1 MAGLIHHK
9 AGVKAKCA
17 NPLGQRM
24 RFRGE
29 TLAALALCGCLA
41 VSEPVFAAP
50 TYEQATKYNVDISGT
65 DLITA
70 LPALSRQTGVV
81 VLYPYALAQ
90 VRSNPVKGLY
100 TVPEALQLMLDGTGF
115 SGDVTERGAVS
126 ISRQRRRCDTEGEV
140 MLRDSKSTVS
150 VIALLA
156 SLFSYP
162 ACAQPAAAGGGQEGG
177 SVETVTVTGSRVI
190 SDIANSPTPIT
201 AVTTEQLLTTTP
213 TNVAD
218 ALNKLP
224 IFQNSLSSRNLTN
237 AGSNG
242 AGDFLNLRNFGQQ
255 RTLVLL
261 DGMRLPASNAN
272 GSVDISTLP
281 QTLMSRVDVVT
292 GGASAVYGSDAIT
305 GVVNFVLDK
314 NFNGVKY
321 EANSGISKYGDG
333 FKYKVNVAAGMD
345 VLGGRGHI
353 EGALEYRNADGV
365 VQSARPIFANG
376 YSSYNSGSTAA
387 NPVTNVQNGGQ
398 TVSTLSGLISGCNCA
413 YNGYEFGQPG
423 ILTPANLGTIPAG
436 QTAIAVGGN
445 GATVKNESVYGN
457 TRNASAF
464 GRFSY
469 KVSDDTTFFTQLSLT
484 QANEFGYFFPS
495 QQEGSRQTTSYFKD
509 NPFLPLAAQQMLGNN
524 CATDPTCHTDGTN
537 TFKVSEWYSAQNRSK
552 NTNNVTRNIVST
564 TGLNGVVFGDYA
576 WEAHY
581 THGEARLS
589 TSGVNNGNNQFHDAA
604 QDAVID
610 PSTNRIV
617 CYNST
622 AAAIAQ
628 YGNLYPGCVP
638 INTFGN
644 NVTTDAQF
652 KYWSRTT
659 NFRETN
665 IMDDI
670 AADIS
675 GDLFQLP
682 AGPVKVALAGE
693 MRWLDYTIDSNASP
707 TAVVNCTGL
716 RLCGNAAG
724 TGPVNQAT
732 VTQTLWDNNTLP
744 STHASENV
752 WEFSGEVGVPILKDV
767 PLVQSLNADIAGRY
781 TNYSVSGSAQTWKI
795 GLDWHVN
802 DSVRFR
808 GTTSVDIR
816 APTLNDL
823 YSPTISASGPFLDP
837 LTNFNPGGIQTL
849 SGGNAALVPETSRT
863 YTGGVVLTPSFIPGL
878 TMSVDYYQI
887 KLKNAITTISGS
899 NQAIANLC
907 IASGGSSPF
916 CTLYVRPFPYTNTTP
931 ANYPTLLKSQLLNAA
946 FNVTEGQDYEIDYA
960 FDTTDVW
967 SDLSGLV
974 NLRALLNVAPVNTTS
989 SFQGAPLSHTNQPK
1003 GHATFFANYALGDWS
1018 VDAQWHWFSGG
1029 TNVQVYGPGQTFY
1042 AQPFYTSFSTTDFT
1056 LTKRITFDNDTAMSA
1071 YFNVQNAFDSVP
1083 PYTVGSSGNPGSIF
1097 GGIPQGED
1105 VMGRYFTIG
1114 IRGNF

>member
-1 MAGLIHHK
+1 M
-9 AGVKAKCA
+9 
-17 NPLGQRM
+17 
-24 RFRGE
+24 
-29 TLAALALCGCLA
+29 
-41 VSEPVFAAP
+41 
-50 TYEQATKYNVDISGT
+50 
-65 DLITA
+65 TA
-70 LPALSRQTGVV
+70 LPALSRQAGVV

-100 TVPEALQLMLDGTGF
+100 TVPEVLQLMLQGTGF
-115 SGDVTERGAVS
+115 SGEVTARGAVS
-126 ISRQRRRCDTEGEV
+126 ISRQRTHCDTEGEDA

-150 VIALLA
+150 VLALLA
-156 SLFSYP
+156 SLFGAP
-162 ACAQPAAAGGGQEGG
+162 VCAQAQPASAGGQATPE
-177 SVETVTVTGSRVI
+177 STETVVVTGSRVI
-190 SDIANSPTPIT
+190 TDIANSPTPIT
-201 AVTTEQLLTTTP
+201 AVSSEQLLTTTP
-213 TNVAD
+213 TNMSD

-224 IFQNSLSSRNLTN
+224 IFQGSLSSRNLTN

-261 DGMRLPASNAN
+261 DGMRLPASNAD

-281 QTLMSRVDVVT
+281 QMIMSRVDVVT
-292 GGASAVYGSDAIT
+292 GGASSVYGSDAIT
-305 GVVNFVLDK
+305 GVVNFILDK
-314 NFNGVKY
+314 NYTGFKY
-321 EANSGISKYGDG
+321 EANAGISQYGDG
-333 FKYKVNVAAGMD
+333 FKWKMNAAAGMD
-345 VLGGRGHI
+345 VFGGRGHI

-365 VQSARPIFANG
+365 VQSARRIFANG
-376 YSSYNSGSTAA
+376 YSSYNTGNTPN

-398 TVSTLSGLISGCNCA
+398 TVSTFSGLVSACNCA
-413 YNGYEFGQPG
+413 FNGYEFGQPG

-445 GATVKNESVYGN
+445 GATVKNESIYGN

-469 KVSDDTTFFTQLSLT
+469 KINDDTTFFTQLSLT

-495 QQEGSRQTTSYFKD
+495 QQEGSRQTTTYFKD
-509 NPFLPLAAQQMLGNN
+509 NAFLPLATQQQLGNN
-524 CATDPTCHTDGTN
+524 CATDPNCHTDGTN

-564 TGLNGVVFGDYA
+564 TGLNGLVFGNFA
-576 WEAHY
+576 WDAHY
-581 THGEARLS
+581 THGETRLS
-589 TSGVNNGNNQFHDAA
+589 TSGINNGNNQFHDAA
-604 QDAVID
+604 QDAVVENG
-610 PSTNRIV
+610 TLKCWNE
-617 CYNST
+617 T

-628 YGNLYPGCVP
+628 FGRLYPGCVP

-644 NVTTDAQF
+644 NVTTDQQF
-652 KYWSRTT
+652 AYWSRTT

-665 IMDDI
+665 VMDDI

-675 GDLFQLP
+675 GEVFQLP

-724 TGPVNQAT
+724 TGFVTNQAS

-744 STHASENV
+744 STTASENV
-752 WEFSGEVGVPILKDV
+752 WEFSGEIGVPILKDV

-781 TNYSVSGSAQTWKI
+781 TNYSVSGSAETWKL

-802 DSVRFR
+802 DSIRFR

-823 YSPTISASGPFLDP
+823 FSPTISASGPFLDP
-837 LTNFNPGGIQTL
+837 LTQFNPGGIQTL
-849 SGGNAALVPETSRT
+849 SGGNPALQPETSRT

-878 TMSVDYYQI
+878 TLSADYYQI
-887 KLKNAITTISGS
+887 KLKNAITTIQGS
-899 NQAIANLC
+899 DQAIANLC
-907 IASGGSSPF
+907 IASGGTSPF

-931 ANYPTLLKSQLLNAA
+931 ANYPTLLKSQKLNAA

-960 FDTTDVW
+960 FDTSDVW
-967 SDLSGLV
+967 SDLQGQV

-989 SFQGAPLSHTNQPK
+989 SFQGAPLKYTNQPK
-1003 GHATFFANYALGDWS
+1003 GHGTLFADYTLGDWS

-1029 TNVQVYGPGQTFY
+1029 TNIQVYGPGQTFY
-1042 AQPFYTSFSTTDFT
+1042 AQPYYTSFSTTDFT
-1056 LTKRITFDNDTAMSA
+1056 LSKRITFGDGAVMSA
-1071 YFNVQNAFDSVP
+1071 YFNVQNAFDSIP

-1114 IRGNF
+1114 IRGNL

>member
-1 MAGLIHHK
+1 MT
-9 AGVKAKCA
+9 
-17 NPLGQRM
+17 
-24 RFRGE
+24 FWGE
-29 TLAALALCGCLA
+29 SLAAVALCGLA
-41 VSEPVFAAP
+41 VSTPAFAAP
-50 TYEQATKYNVDISGT
+50 SYVQATKYNVDISEG
-65 DLITA
+65 DLTTA

-81 VLYPYALAQ
+81 VLYPYQLAQ

-100 TVPEALQLMLDGTGF
+100 TVPEVLQLMLQGTGF
-115 SGDVTERGAVS
+115 SGDVTDQGAVS
-126 ISRQRRRCDTEGEV
+126 ISRQRKHCDTEGEDA

-156 SLFSYP
+156 GLFSAP
-162 ACAQPAAAGGGQEGG
+162 VCAQTAPGSSGAPEG
-177 SVETVTVTGSRVI
+177 VETVVVTGSRVI
-190 SDIANSPTPIT
+190 SDVANSPTPIT
-201 AVTTEQLLTTTP
+201 AVSTDQLLTTTP
-213 TNVAD
+213 TNMSD

-224 IFQNSLSSRNLTN
+224 IFQNSSSSRSLTN

-255 RTLVLL
+255 RTLVLF
-261 DGMRLPASNAN
+261 DGMRLPAGNAN

-305 GVVNFVLDK
+305 GVVNFILDK

-321 EANSGISKYGDG
+321 EANSGISEYGDG
-333 FKYKVNVAAGMD
+333 FKYKANVAAGMD
-345 VLGGRGHI
+345 VFGGRGHI
-353 EGALEYRNADGV
+353 EGAVEYRNADGV

-376 YSSYNSGSTAA
+376 YSAYNTGSTP
-387 NPVTNVQNGGQ
+387 NSPLTNVQHGGQ
-398 TVSTLSGLISGCNCA
+398 TVSTFSGLVSGCNCA
-413 YNGYEFGQPG
+413 ANGYEFGQPG

-436 QTAIAVGGN
+436 QTAIAVGGD
-445 GATVKNESVYGN
+445 GATVANESIYGN

-469 KVSDDTTFFTQLSLT
+469 NINDNITFFTQLSAT

-495 QQEGSRQTTSYFKD
+495 QQEASRQTTTYYKN
-509 NPFLPLAAQQMLGNN
+509 NPFLPAATQALLGDNS
-524 CATDPTCHTDGTN
+524 ATDPNWATDGTN
-537 TFKVSEWYSAQNRSK
+537 TFKVSEWYQGQNRSK

-564 TGLNGVVFGDYA
+564 TGLNGTVFGDYA

-581 THGEARLS
+581 THGETRLS
-589 TSGVNNGNNQFHDAA
+589 TSGLNNGNNQFHDAA
-604 QDAVID
+604 QDAVVD
-610 PSTNRIV
+610 PATHSIV

-622 AAAIAQ
+622 QAAIAQ

-644 NVTTDAQF
+644 NVTTDSQF

-659 NFRETN
+659 HFAETN
-665 IMDDI
+665 IMDDVS
-670 AADIS
+670 ADIS

-693 MRWLDYTIDSNASP
+693 MRWLGYSIESNASP

-744 STHASENV
+744 STSASENV
-752 WEFSGEVGVPILKDV
+752 WEFSGEVGVPILKNI
-767 PLVQSLNADIAGRY
+767 PLVQSFDADIAGRY
-781 TNYSVSGSAQTWKI
+781 TNYSISGSAQTWKV

-802 DSVRFR
+802 DTVRFR

-823 YSPTISASGPFLDP
+823 FSPTVSSSGPFLDP
-837 LTNFNPGGIQTL
+837 LTNFNPGGVQTL
-849 SGGNAALVPETSRT
+849 SGGNPALVPEASRT
-863 YTGGVVLTPSFIPGL
+863 YTGGVVLTPDFIPGL

-887 KLKNAITTISGS
+887 KLKNAITTIQG
-899 NQAIANLC
+899 NNTAIANIC
-907 IASGGSSPF
+907 VASGGTSPF
-916 CTLYVRPFPYTNTTP
+916 CSLYVRPFPYSNTTP
-931 ANYPTLLKSQLLNAA
+931 ANYPTLLKSQSLNAA
-946 FNVTEGQDYEIDYA
+946 LAVTEGEDYEIDYG
-960 FDTTDVW
+960 FDTADVW
-967 SDLSGLV
+967 SDLSGMV

-989 SFQGAPLSHTNQPK
+989 SFAGAPLTYTNQPK
-1003 GHATFFANYALGDWS
+1003 GHATLFANYSLGDWS

-1029 TNVQVYGPGQTFY
+1029 TNIQTYGTGQTFY
-1042 AQPFYTSFSTTDFT
+1042 AQPYYTSFSTTDFT
-1056 LTKRITFDNDTAMSA
+1056 LTKKITFDSGMVMSA
-1071 YFNVQNAFDSVP
+1071 YFNVQNAFDDVP
-1083 PYTVGSSGNPGSIF
+1083 PYTVGSNSNPGSIF
-1097 GGIPQGED
+1097 SGIPQGED

-1114 IRGNF
+1114 VRGNL

>member
-1 MAGLIHHK
+1 
-9 AGVKAKCA
+9 
-17 NPLGQRM
+17 
-24 RFRGE
+24 
-29 TLAALALCGCLA
+29 
-41 VSEPVFAAP
+41 
-50 TYEQATKYNVDISGT
+50 
-65 DLITA
+65 
-70 LPALSRQTGVV
+70 
-81 VLYPYALAQ
+81 
-90 VRSNPVKGLY
+90 
-100 TVPEALQLMLDGTGF
+100 
-115 SGDVTERGAVS
+115 
-126 ISRQRRRCDTEGEV
+126 
-140 MLRDSKSTVS
+140 MLRDSKTSVS
-150 VIALLA
+150 VLALLA
-156 SLFSYP
+156 SLFSAP
-162 ACAQPAAAGGGQEGG
+162 VCAQQVAAASGDSPEN
-177 SVETVTVTGSRVI
+177 VEAVVVTGSRVI
-190 SDIANSPTPIT
+190 TDIANSPTPVT
-201 AVTTEQLLTTTP
+201 AVSSEQLLTTTP
-213 TNVAD
+213 TNFSD

-224 IFQNSLSSRNLTN
+224 IFQNSSSSRNLTN

-292 GGASAVYGSDAIT
+292 GGASSVYGSDAIT

-321 EANSGISKYGDG
+321 EANSGISQYGDG

-353 EGALEYRNADGV
+353 EGSIEYRNADGV
-365 VQSARPIFANG
+365 IQSARRIFANG
-376 YSSYNSGSTAA
+376 FSSYNTGTTPN
-387 NPVTNVQNGGQ
+387 NPVTNTQNGGQ

-423 ILTPANLGTIPAG
+423 ILTPANLGYIPPG
-436 QTAIAVGGN
+436 QTAIAIGGN
-445 GATVKNESVYGN
+445 GATVKTESIYGN

-469 KVSDDTTFFTQLSLT
+469 NLDKDITVFTQLSVA

-495 QQEGSRQTTSYFKD
+495 QQEASRQTTTYFKD
-509 NPFLPLAAQQMLGNN
+509 NPFLPLVTQQQLGNN
-524 CATDPTCHTDGTN
+524 CATNPTCHTDGTN

-564 TGLNGVVFGDYA
+564 TGINGVVFGNYA

-581 THGEARLS
+581 THGESRLS
-589 TSGVNNGNNQFHDAA
+589 TSGINNGNNQFHDAA

-628 YGNLYPGCVP
+628 YGDLYPGCVP

-644 NVTTDAQF
+644 NVTTDQQF
-652 KYWSRTT
+652 AYWSRTT
-659 NFRETN
+659 NFRQTN
-665 IMDDI
+665 IMDDV

-682 AGPVKVALAGE
+682 AGPVRVALAGE
-693 MRWLDYTIDSNASP
+693 MRWIDYTIDSNASP
-707 TAVVNCTGL
+707 TALVNCTGL

-732 VTQTLWDNNTLP
+732 VTQTLWDNNTLT

-752 WEFSGEVGVPILKDV
+752 WEFSGEIGIPLLKDL
-767 PLVQSLNADIAGRY
+767 PLVQNLSADVAGRY
-781 TNYSVSGSAQTWKI
+781 TNYSVSGSAETWKI

-802 DSVRFR
+802 DSIRFR
-808 GTTSVDIR
+808 GTTSIDIR

-823 YSPTISASGPFLDP
+823 FQPQATSSGPFLDP
-837 LTNFNPGGIQTL
+837 LTNFNPGGIQTQ
-849 SGGNAALVPETSRT
+849 SGGNAALQPEVSRT
-863 YTGGVVLTPSFIPGL
+863 YTGGIVLTPSFIPGL
-878 TMSVDYYQI
+878 TISADYYQI
-887 KLKNAITTISGS
+887 KLKNAITNISGS
-899 NQAIANLC
+899 DTAIANLC
-907 IASGGSSPF
+907 IASGGTSPF
-916 CTLYVRPFPYTNTTP
+916 CALYVRPLPYTNTTP

-946 FNVTEGQDYEIDYA
+946 FNVTEGQDYEIDYG
-960 FDTTDVW
+960 FDVADVL
-967 SDLSGLV
+967 SDLSGAV
-974 NLRALLNVAPVNTTS
+974 NLRAMLNVAPVNTTS
-989 SFQGAPLSHTNQPK
+989 SFTGAPLKYTNQPK
-1003 GHATFFANYALGDWS
+1003 GHATLFADYTLGDWS

-1029 TNVQVYGPGQTFY
+1029 TNIQVYGPGQTFY
-1042 AQPFYTSFSTTDFT
+1042 AQPYYTSFSTTDFT
-1056 LTKRITFDNDTAMSA
+1056 LSKRITFDGGAAVSA
-1071 YFNVQNAFDSVP
+1071 YFNVQNAFDSIP

-1114 IRGNF
+1114 IRATWRPPC

>member
-1 MAGLIHHK
+1 
-9 AGVKAKCA
+9 
-17 NPLGQRM
+17 
-24 RFRGE
+24 
-29 TLAALALCGCLA
+29 
-41 VSEPVFAAP
+41 
-50 TYEQATKYNVDISGT
+50 
-65 DLITA
+65 
-70 LPALSRQTGVV
+70 
-81 VLYPYALAQ
+81 
-90 VRSNPVKGLY
+90 
-100 TVPEALQLMLDGTGF
+100 
-115 SGDVTERGAVS
+115 
-126 ISRQRRRCDTEGEV
+126 

-150 VIALLA
+150 VLALLA
-156 SLFSYP
+156 SLFSVP
-162 ACAQPAAAGGGQEGG
+162 VCAQTVPGSAGGGQDSQSAVE
-177 SVETVTVTGSRVI
+177 SVVVTGSRVI
-190 SDIANSPTPIT
+190 TDVANSPTPIT
-201 AVTTEQLLTTTP
+201 AVSTDQLLTTTP
-213 TNVAD
+213 TNLSD

-224 IFQNSLSSRNLTN
+224 IFQNSSSNRNLTN

-242 AGDFLNLRNFGQQ
+242 AGEFLNLRNFGQQ
-255 RTLVLL
+255 RTLVLM
-261 DGMRLPASNAN
+261 DGMRLPPSNAD

-292 GGASAVYGSDAIT
+292 GGASSVYGSDAIT

-321 EANSGISKYGDG
+321 EANSGISQYGDG

-345 VLGGRGHI
+345 VFGGRGHI
-353 EGALEYRNADGV
+353 EGAIEYRNADGV
-365 VQSARPIFANG
+365 VQSARSIFAHG
-376 YSSYNSGSTAA
+376 FSSYNTGNTPN

-423 ILTPANLGTIPAG
+423 ILTPANLGTIPANESLPA
-436 QTAIAVGGN
+436 AIAVGGN
-445 GATVKNESVYGN
+445 GATVKNESIYGN

-469 KVSDDTTFFTQLSLT
+469 NIDKDTTFFTQVSLT

-495 QQEGSRQTTSYFKD
+495 QQEASRQTTTYFKD
-509 NPFLPLAAQQMLGNN
+509 NPFLPLATQQMLGNN

-537 TFKVSEWYSAQNRSK
+537 TFRVSEWYSAQNRSK

-564 TGLNGVVFGDYA
+564 TGVNGVVFKDFA

-581 THGEARLS
+581 THGETRLS
-589 TSGVNNGNNQFHDAA
+589 TSGINNGNNQFHDAA

-610 PSTNRIV
+610 PVTNRIV

-628 YGNLYPGCVP
+628 YGDLYPGCVP
-638 INTFGN
+638 INTFGS
-644 NVTTDAQF
+644 NVTTDQQF
-652 KYWSRTT
+652 AYWSRTT
-659 NFRETN
+659 NFNETN
-665 IMDDI
+665 IMDDV

-675 GDLFQLP
+675 GELFQLP
-682 AGPVKVALAGE
+682 AGAVKVALAGE
-693 MRWLDYTIDSNASP
+693 MRWLDYTIKSNASP
-707 TAVVNCTGL
+707 TALVNCTGL
-716 RLCGNAAG
+716 RLCGALG
-724 TGPVNQAT
+724 TDPVLHPAPQLPGSGPVNQAF

-744 STHASENV
+744 NVHASQNV
-752 WEFSGEVGVPILKDV
+752 WEFSGEVGIPILKDL
-767 PLVQSLNADIAGRY
+767 PLVQNLTADIAGRY
-781 TNYSVSGSAQTWKI
+781 TNYSISGAAQTWKV

-823 YSPTISASGPFLDP
+823 YQPVATSSGPFLDP
-837 LTNFNPGGIQTL
+837 LTQFNPGGIQTQ
-849 SGGNAALVPETSRT
+849 SGGNPALVPEASRT

-899 NQAIANLC
+899 NITIANIC
-907 IASGGSSPF
+907 INSGGTSPF
-916 CTLYVRPFPYTNTTP
+916 CSLYVRPGPYTDRSP
-931 ANYPTLLKSQLLNAA
+931 ANYPTLLKSQKLNAA
-946 FNVTEGQDYEIDYA
+946 LAVTEGEDYEIDYG
-960 FDTTDVW
+960 FDTADVW
-967 SDLSGLV
+967 SELSGMV
-974 NLRALLNVAPVNTTS
+974 NLRALLNVAPVNTGS
-989 SFQGAPLSHTNQPK
+989 SFIGAPLSYTTQPK
-1003 GHATFFANYALGDWS
+1003 GHATLFANYALGDWS

-1029 TNVQVYGPGQTFY
+1029 SNTSTYGAGQTYY

-1056 LTKRITFDNDTAMSA
+1056 LTKKITFDSGQVVSA
-1071 YFNVQNAFDSVP
+1071 YFNVQNAFDSIP

-1114 IRGNF
+1114 VRGNF

>member
-1 MAGLIHHK
+1 MKLW
-9 AGVKAKCA
+9 GV
-17 NPLGQRM
+17 
-24 RFRGE
+24 
-29 TLAALALCGCLA
+29 TLAAVALCLA
-41 VSEPVFAAP
+41 ISTPALAEPSYA
-50 TYEQATKYNVDISGT
+50 QATKYNVDISEG
-65 DLITA
+65 DLTTA

-81 VLYPYALAQ
+81 VLYPYQLAQ

-100 TVPEALQLMLDGTGF
+100 TVPEALQFMLQGTGF
-115 SGDVTERGAVS
+115 SGDVTAQGAVS
-126 ISRQRRRCDTEGEV
+126 ISRQRKHCDTEGEDA

-162 ACAQPAAAGGGQEGG
+162 VCAQPASAGGGQDAQNS
-177 SVETVTVTGSRVI
+177 SVESVVVTGSRVI
-190 SDIANSPTPIT
+190 SDVTNSPTPLT
-201 AVTTEQLLTTTP
+201 VVSTQQLLTTTP
-213 TNVAD
+213 TNLSD

-224 IFQNSLSSRNLTN
+224 IFQNSSSSRNLTN

-261 DGMRLPASNAN
+261 DGMRLPASNAD

-292 GGASAVYGSDAIT
+292 GGASSVYGSDAIT

-314 NFNGVKY
+314 HFNGVKY
-321 EANSGISKYGDG
+321 EANSGISQYGDG
-333 FKYKVNVAAGMD
+333 FKYKMSVAAGMD
-345 VLGGRGHI
+345 VLGGKGHI

-365 VQSARPIFANG
+365 VQSARSIFAHG

-387 NPVTNVQNGGQ
+387 APVTNVQNGGQ
-398 TVSTLSGLISGCNCA
+398 TVSTFSGLVSGLTGPA
-413 YNGYEFGQPG
+413 SVYNGYEFGQPG

-445 GATVKNESVYGN
+445 GATVKNESIYGN

-469 KVSDDTTFFTQLSLT
+469 DIDSNTTFFTQFSAT

-495 QQEGSRQTTSYFKD
+495 QQEGSRQTTTYYKN
-509 NPFLPLAAQQMLGNN
+509 NPFLPLATQQLLGDNS
-524 CATDPTCHTDGTN
+524 ATDPNWATDGTN
-537 TFKVSEWYSAQNRSK
+537 TFKVSEWYAAQNRSK
-552 NTNNVTRNIVST
+552 NTNNVTRNLVST
-564 TGLNGVVFGDYA
+564 TGVNGVVFGDYA

-589 TSGVNNGNNQFHDAA
+589 TSGINNGNNQFHDAA

-610 PSTNRIV
+610 PATHAIT

-644 NVTTDAQF
+644 NVTTDQQF
-652 KYWSRTT
+652 AYWSRTT
-659 NFRETN
+659 HFAETN
-665 IMDDI
+665 IMDDV

-693 MRWLDYTIDSNASP
+693 MRWLDYTIESNASP

-732 VTQTLWDNNTLP
+732 VTQTLWDNNTQ
-744 STHASENV
+744 SNVHASENV
-752 WEFSGEVGVPILKDV
+752 WEFSGEVGIPILKDV
-767 PLVQSLNADIAGRY
+767 PLVQNLTADIAGRY
-781 TNYSVSGSAQTWKI
+781 TNYSVSGAAQTWKV

-802 DSVRFR
+802 DTVRFR

-823 YSPTISASGPFLDP
+823 YQPSSTASGPFLDP

-849 SGGNAALVPETSRT
+849 SGGNPALVPEASRT

-887 KLKNAITTISGS
+887 KLKNAITNISGS
-899 NQAIANLC
+899 DQSIANLC
-907 IASGGSSPF
+907 IASGGTSPF
-916 CTLYVRPFPYTNTTP
+916 CSLYVRPFPYTNTTQ
-931 ANYPTLLKSQLLNAA
+931 ANYPSLLKSQKLNAA
-946 FNVTEGQDYEIDYA
+946 FNVTEGEDYEIDYG
-960 FDTTDVW
+960 FDTADVW
-967 SDLSGLV
+967 SDLSGQV

-989 SFQGAPLSHTNQPK
+989 SFVGAPLKYTNQPK
-1003 GHATFFANYALGDWS
+1003 GHATLFANYSLGDWS

-1029 TNVQVYGPGQTFY
+1029 TNIQVYGAGQTFY
-1042 AQPFYTSFSTTDFT
+1042 AQPYFTSFSTTDFT
-1056 LTKRITFDNDTAMSA
+1056 LTKQITFDNGQVVSA
-1071 YFNVQNAFDSVP
+1071 YFNVQNAFDDVP

-1097 GGIPQGED
+1097 GGIPAGED

-1114 IRGNF
+1114 VRGNF

>member
-1 MAGLIHHK
+1 MK
-9 AGVKAKCA
+9 
-17 NPLGQRM
+17 
-24 RFRGE
+24 FRGE
-29 TLAALALCGCLA
+29 TLAAVALCVWLA
-41 VSEPVFAAP
+41 ISGPVIAAP
-50 TYEQATKYNVDISGT
+50 SFDQTQKYDVDISGS
-65 DLITA
+65 DLLTA

-81 VLYPYALAQ
+81 VLYPYQLAQ
-90 VRSNPVKGLY
+90 VRSNPVKGAY
-100 TVPEALQLMLDGTGF
+100 TVPEALSLMLEGTGY
-115 SGDVTERGAVS
+115 SGDVTAQGAIS
-126 ISRQRRRCDTEGEV
+126 ISRQKKHCDTEGEA

-156 SLFSYP
+156 SLFSVP
-162 ACAQPAAAGGGQEGG
+162 VCAQQASAQAGGTQETT
-177 SVETVTVTGSRVI
+177 ETVTVTGSRVI

-201 AVTTEQLLTTTP
+201 AVSSEQLLTTTP
-213 TNVAD
+213 TNMSD

-224 IFQNSLSSRNLTN
+224 IFQGSLSSRNLTN

-261 DGMRLPASNAN
+261 DGMRLPASNAD

-281 QTLMSRVDVVT
+281 QMIMSRVDVVT
-292 GGASAVYGSDAIT
+292 GGASSVYGSDAIT
-305 GVVNFVLDK
+305 GVVNFILDK
-314 NFNGVKY
+314 NFNGFKY
-321 EANSGISKYGDG
+321 EANAGISQYGDG
-333 FKYKVNVAAGMD
+333 FKYKMNAAAGMD
-345 VLGGRGHI
+345 VFGGRGHI

-376 YSSYNSGSTAA
+376 YSSYNTGNTPN

-398 TVSTLSGLISGCNCA
+398 TVSTFSGLVSGCNCA

-436 QTAIAVGGN
+436 QTAIAVGGD
-445 GATVKNESVYGN
+445 GATVKNESIYGN

-469 KVSDDTTFFTQLSLT
+469 KINDDTTFFTQLSLT

-495 QQEGSRQTTSYFKD
+495 QQEGSRQTTTYFKD
-509 NPFLPLAAQQMLGNN
+509 NAFLPLATQQLLGNN

-564 TGLNGVVFGDYA
+564 TGLNGVVFGNFA
-576 WEAHY
+576 WDAHY
-581 THGEARLS
+581 THGETRLS
-589 TSGVNNGNNQFHDAA
+589 TSGINNGNNQFHDAA

-610 PSTNRIV
+610 PTTHSLV
-617 CYNST
+617 CWNETS
-622 AAAIAQ
+622 AAIAQ
-628 YGNLYPGCVP
+628 FGRLYPGCVP

-644 NVTTDAQF
+644 NVTTDQQF
-652 KYWSRTT
+652 AYWSRTT

-675 GDLFQLP
+675 GEVFQLP

-724 TGPVNQAT
+724 TGFVTNQAS

-744 STHASENV
+744 STHAAMNV
-752 WEFSGEVGVPILKDV
+752 WEFSGEIGVPILKDV

-781 TNYSVSGSAQTWKI
+781 TNYSVSGAAQTWKI

-823 YSPTISASGPFLDP
+823 FQPTISASGPFLDP
-837 LTNFNPGGIQTL
+837 LTQFNPGGIQTL
-849 SGGNAALVPETSRT
+849 SGGNPALQPETSRT

-887 KLKNAITTISGS
+887 KLKNAIVNISGS
-899 NQAIANLC
+899 DQTIANLC
-907 IASGGSSPF
+907 IASGGTSPF
-916 CTLYVRPFPYTNTTP
+916 CALYVRPFPYTNTTP
-931 ANYPTLLKSQLLNAA
+931 ANYPTLLKSQKLNAA
-946 FNVTEGQDYEIDYA
+946 FNVTEGEDYEIDYS
-960 FDTTDVW
+960 FDTADVMD
-967 SDLSGLV
+967 SLAGMV

-989 SFQGAPLSHTNQPK
+989 SFVGAPVNHTNQPK
-1003 GHATFFANYALGDWS
+1003 GHATVFADYTLGNWS

-1029 TNVQVYGPGQTFY
+1029 TNIQVFGPGQTFF
-1042 AQPFYTSFSTTDFT
+1042 AQPYYTDFSTMDFT
-1056 LTKRITFDNDTAMSA
+1056 LSKRITFDNGSVMSA
-1071 YFNVQNAFDSVP
+1071 YVNVQNAFAAVP

>member
-1 MAGLIHHK
+1 MK
-9 AGVKAKCA
+9 
-17 NPLGQRM
+17 
-24 RFRGE
+24 FRGE
-29 TLAALALCGCLA
+29 SLAAVAFCGGLAISTPA
-41 VSEPVFAAP
+41 FADQA
-50 TYEQATKYNVDISGT
+50 YAQATKYNVDISGESLT
-65 DLITA
+65 EA

-81 VLYPYALAQ
+81 VLYPYQLAQ
-90 VRSNPVKGLY
+90 VRSNPVKGSY
-100 TVPEALQLMLDGTGF
+100 TVPEVLQLMLQGTDF
-115 SGDVTERGAVS
+115 SGNVTAQGAVS
-126 ISRQRRRCDTEGEV
+126 ISRQKRSCNTEGEV
-140 MLRDSKSTVS
+140 MLRDPKSTVS

-162 ACAQPAAAGGGQEGG
+162 ACAQTAPGSSGEGQGAQNSGVE
-177 SVETVTVTGSRVI
+177 SVVVTGSRVI
-190 SDIANSPTPIT
+190 SDVANSPTPLT
-201 AVTTEQLLTTTP
+201 VVSTQQLLATTP
-213 TNVAD
+213 TNLSD

-224 IFQNSLSSRNLTN
+224 IFQNSSSNRNLTN

-242 AGDFLNLRNFGQQ
+242 AGEFLNLRNFGQQ

-272 GSVDISTLP
+272 GSVDIGTLP

-292 GGASAVYGSDAIT
+292 GGASSVYGSDAIT

-314 NFNGVKY
+314 NFSGVKY
-321 EANSGISKYGDG
+321 EANSGISQYGDG

-345 VLGGRGHI
+345 VFGGRGHI

-365 VQSARPIFANG
+365 VQSARSIFAHG
-376 YSSYNSGSTAA
+376 FSSYNSGNTPN

-398 TVSTLSGLISGCNCA
+398 TVSTLSGLVSGCNCA

-445 GATVKNESVYGN
+445 GATVKNESIYGN

-469 KVSDDTTFFTQLSLT
+469 NINNDTTFFTQLSVT

-495 QQEGSRQTTSYFKD
+495 QQEGSRQTTTYYKN
-509 NPFLPLAAQQMLGNN
+509 NPFLPLATQQLLGDNS
-524 CATDPTCHTDGTN
+524 ATNPNWATDGTN

-564 TGLNGVVFGDYA
+564 TGVNGVVFGDYA

-581 THGEARLS
+581 THGETRLS
-589 TSGVNNGNNQFHDAA
+589 TSGINNGNNQFHDAA

-610 PSTNRIV
+610 PATNRIV

-644 NVTTDAQF
+644 NVTTDPQF
-652 KYWSRTT
+652 AYWSRTT
-659 NFRETN
+659 HFAETN
-665 IMDDI
+665 AMDDI

-744 STHASENV
+744 SIHAAENV
-752 WEFSGEVGVPILKDV
+752 WEFSGEVGIPILKDL
-767 PLVQSLNADIAGRY
+767 PLVQNLTADVAGRY
-781 TNYSVSGSAQTWKI
+781 TNYSISGAAQTWKV

-823 YSPTISASGPFLDP
+823 YQPSATSSGPFLDP
-837 LTNFNPGGIQTL
+837 LTNFNPGGIQTQ
-849 SGGNAALVPETSRT
+849 SGGNSALVPEASRT
-863 YTGGVVLTPSFIPGL
+863 YTAGVVLTPSFIPGL

-887 KLKNAITTISGS
+887 KLKNAITNISGS
-899 NQAIANLC
+899 NQTIANIC
-907 IASGGSSPF
+907 IASGGTSPF
-916 CTLYVRPFPYTNTTP
+916 CSLYVRPFPYTNTTP

-946 FNVTEGQDYEIDYA
+946 LAQTEGEDYEIDYG
-960 FDTTDVW
+960 FDTADVW
-967 SDLSGLV
+967 SDLSGAV
-974 NLRALLNVAPVNTTS
+974 NLRALLNVAPVNTGS
-989 SFQGAPLSHTNQPK
+989 SFIGAPLSYTTQPK
-1003 GHATFFANYALGDWS
+1003 GHATLFANYSLGDWS

-1029 TNVQVYGPGQTFY
+1029 SNTSTYGAGRTYY

-1056 LTKRITFDNDTAMSA
+1056 LTKQITFDNGQIVSA
-1071 YFNVQNAFDSVP
+1071 YFNVQNAFDSIP

-1114 IRGNF
+1114 VRGNL